1 MKREYALLKTAH
13 ENMKVSN
20 EKSLQQARSKYKDEL
35 DIVMRENENLQSTI
49 TKSKDKESLRNARW
63 DLEEVKRRNME
74 LQSEVTDLWKER
86 DEAKESWTE
95 IQINHNWDIE
105 EERSKR
111 RTLAS
116 ENDSLKFKV

>member
-1 MKREYALLKTAH
+1 
-13 ENMKVSN
+13 
-20 EKSLQQARSKYKDEL
+20 
-35 DIVMRENENLQSTI
+35 
-49 TKSKDKESLRNARW
+49 
-63 DLEEVKRRNME
+63 ME